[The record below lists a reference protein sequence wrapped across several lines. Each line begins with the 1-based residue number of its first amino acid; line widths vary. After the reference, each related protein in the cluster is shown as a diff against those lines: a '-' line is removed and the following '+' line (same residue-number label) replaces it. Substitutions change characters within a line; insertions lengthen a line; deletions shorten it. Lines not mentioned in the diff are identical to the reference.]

1 MKSCLTI
8 LILFTFL
15 CYGQS
20 QLVIDRDASI
30 LGISVSDQMS
40 YFEDESATLSP
51 EEFLRKKST
60 LKELKMTSKLQNFD
74 FTNSSF
80 FIHFALDNQSGEDQR
95 LILETARPVTN
106 RVNLFCVETGKTA
119 YSGDGTPF
127 KMKSVP
133 TNFSALSIFVP
144 AGENREYVL
153 HLTSDGENLTVPM
166 TFYGKK
172 EFISMD
178 SDRQLYMG
186 IFMGIFLFVIVIYF
200 SFYVLLNESLFLLY
214 VIYAFFSGVM
224 QLSLDGYLHEF
235 VFRSGGYFT
244 HHIQLM
250 LSSATVIVGMFYAM
264 GYLAVSGRMK
274 KTGIVIIVCVA
285 ITMILSFFPGTLY
298 ELAYL
303 LNNGVSFVALVFM
316 IGAAVIQRR
325 RSKEEVSQ
333 LFLIGLSFVGVGGLL
348 FILGNFGLIDAPMIT
363 LNALKSGTMIEMVFL
378 SILMAKR
385 YKELQQERELAQ
397 RQLLL
402 ELKEKNRAAIERNER
417 LEIEVTERTR
427 QIEAQRIALKEKNQ
441 DFKSS
446 VMYAKRIQSAVLS
459 NEEKFKNL
467 IPDSMIF
474 LKPKD
479 VVSGDFYWVDQL
491 SNESEGDQLAYVTAD
506 CTGHG
511 VPGALVSIIGNH
523 LLDEGNL
530 SNGFADPG
538 LALDE
543 LNVAMNTALNSRY
556 ASEKIRDGMD
566 LTLCVLDK
574 KRRILKFSGA
584 RNSAYIVRK
593 GELIELKGDRKPI
606 GFNREEETHQF
617 QSQTIQLEIGD
628 MIYTCSDG
636 YADQF
641 GGPKGKKFMSKRL
654 KSLFIEIATLSLDDQ
669 RTKLNKTL
677 NEWMGTYEQ
686 LDDIL
691 VIGIQVTA

>member
-1 MKSCLTI
+1 M
-8 LILFTFL
+8 
-15 CYGQS
+15 
-20 QLVIDRDASI
+20 IDRDASI